1 MARQY
6 TKRSDYWKK
15 FDQPNNNLSELI
27 ANQDP
32 IEPKLCGSA
41 YYSQSSTFSRSQ
53 PASGKDGVRKSNTTF
68 KKTKASKYS
77 NIREGILPFEA
88 GSGGVS
94 IQDAI
99 ELCQKAYANIAI
111 FRNAI
116 DIMAEFANSSIHLEG
131 GTEPAR
137 QFIDRWL
144 NKIKVWNL
152 KDQYFREY
160 YRSGNVFLYRVDG
173 KFDKEDLKKI
183 STIYAESTGAS
194 SLPLGQVPTR
204 YILLNPYDIVVT
216 KTTAFEEGDYKKIL
230 SEYELDRLR
239 NPKTQE
245 DKEFY
250 DALPEKT
257 KKEIKE
263 KRFSRD
269 GIYVQLDPT
278 KLNYSFYKKQD
289 YEPFAIP
296 FGFPVLDDLN
306 WKIELKKVDQAISR
320 TVENVIL
327 LITMGAEPDKGGINP
342 TNLNAMQ
349 SLFMNESVGRVLV
362 SDYTT
367 KANFVIPEINKIL
380 GPEKYEIV
388 NADIRDALQNVI
400 VGQEKFSNTQVKAQI
415 FLERLKE
422 ARNAFIQDFLQP
434 QIKMV
439 CRNMGF
445 RQFPEA
451 KFEDIDIKDEVQ
463 LQRIATRLIELGILT
478 PEDGLRTIQT
488 GVYPSIEQLEKNQE
502 EYVKQREQGMYNPL
516 VGGVPSIE
524 APGAEEQR
532 KVDEKLSKEKIKQ
545 DAKNKNEMIK
555 QGQVGQPGQPAQPNA
570 QPKNKTPKEV
580 GRPTGATASYS
591 QKAIQETVY
600 AIEDLRV
607 ELNKSMKKK
616 MKKRKLT
623 EVQSE
628 SIDQLVQSIV
638 LSSDKQDWN
647 NIGMAC
653 IQDFSKISELGIIQ
667 EISEISSE
675 HELSEYPSAILF
687 HSKKK
692 D

>member
-1 MARQY
+1 MARKY

-53 PASGKDGVRKSNTTF
+53 PASGRDGVRKSNTTF
-68 KKTKASKYS
+68 KKTKANKYS

-116 DIMAEFANSSIHLEG
+116 DIMAEFANSNIHLEG

-173 KFDKEDLKKI
+173 KFEKEDLKKI
-183 STIYAESTGAS
+183 STIYAESKGAS
-194 SLPLGQVPTR
+194 SLPLGKVPTR

-239 NPKTQE
+239 NPKTKE

-250 DALPEKT
+250 DSLPEKT

-434 QIKMV
+434 QIRMV

-445 RQFPEA
+445 RKFPEA

-463 LQRIATRLIELGILT
+463 LQRIATRLIELGVLT

-524 APGAEEQR
+524 PPGAQEER
-532 KVDEKLSKEKIKQ
+532 KVNEKLSKEKIKQ
-545 DAKNKNEMIK
+545 DAKNKSEMIK
-555 QGQVGQPGQPAQPNA
+555 QGQQPGQQPN
-570 QPKNKTPKEV
+570 QSQNQVPQEV

-600 AIEDLRV
+600 AVESLRS
-607 ELNKSMKKK
+607 ELNKTMKKK
-616 MKKRKLT
+616 IKKRKLN
-623 EVQSE
+623 EQQVD
-628 SIDQLVQSIV
+628 SIDKLVQSV
-638 LSSDKQDWN
+638 VVSSKIEDWQTTG
-647 NIGMAC
+647 IAC
-653 IQDFSKISELGIIQ
+653 IEDFNKISQLNILDEV
-667 EISEISSE
+667 SEISSA
-675 HELSEYPSAILF
+675 HELAEYPAAILF

>member
-1 MARQY
+1 MTRKY
-6 TKRSDYWKK
+6 TKRSDYWDK
-15 FDQPNNNLSELI
+15 FEQPNNNLSDLMK
-27 ANQDP
+27 NQDP
-32 IEPKLCGSA
+32 AEPKFCGES
-41 YYSQSSTFSRSQ
+41 YYSQSSTISRSQ
-53 PASGKDGVRKSNTTF
+53 PSSGKSGVRKSNSTY
-68 KKTKASKYS
+68 KGQKANKYA
-77 NIREGILPFEA
+77 NIREGILPFEP
-88 GSGGVS
+88 GSSGVS

-116 DIMAEFANSSIHLEG
+116 DIMAEFANSTIHLEG

-173 KFDKEDLKKI
+173 KFDKEDLKKV
-183 STIYAESTGAS
+183 STIYAEAMGS
-194 SLPLGQVPTR
+194 SLPLGQVPLK

-216 KTTAFEEGDYKKIL
+216 KTTAFEEGDYKKVL

-239 NPKTQE
+239 NPKTKE

-263 KRFSRD
+263 KRFSRE

-349 SLFMNESVGRVLV
+349 SLFLNESVGRVLV

-445 RQFPEA
+445 RQFPQA

-502 EYVKQREQGMYNPL
+502 EYVRQREEGMYNPL
-516 VGGVPSIE
+516 VGGVPSVE
-524 APGAEEQR
+524 PPGAEQQR

-545 DAKNKNEMIK
+545 DAKNKSEMIK
-555 QGQVGQPGQPAQPNA
+555 QGQQPGQQPGQPQ
-570 QPKNKTPKEV
+570 NKVPQEV

-591 QKAIQETVY
+591 QKSIQETVY
-600 AIEDLRV
+600 AIEDLRS

-616 MKKRKLT
+616 IKKRKL
-623 EVQSE
+623 SE
-628 SIDQLVQSIV
+628 EQGKSIDQLVQSVV
-638 LSSDKQDWN
+638 LSSTQEKWVDV
-647 NIGMAC
+647 GMAC
-653 IQDFSKISELGIIQ
+653 IKDFNNISNLGIIE
-667 EISEISSE
+667 EISEISST
-675 HELSEYPSAILF
+675 HELSEYPAAILF

>member
-1 MARQY
+1 MSRKY

-15 FDQPNNNLSELI
+15 FDQPNNNLSDLTS
-27 ANQDP
+27 QDNS
-32 IEPKLCGSA
+32 IEPKFCGA
-41 YYSQSSTFSRSQ
+41 NYYSKSSQISRSQ
-53 PASGKDGVRKSNTTF
+53 PSSGESGARKSNSTF
-68 KKTKASKYS
+68 KKSKQNKYS
-77 NIREGILPFEA
+77 NIREGILPFEP
-88 GSGGVS
+88 GSSGVS

-111 FRNAI
+111 FRNAV
-116 DIMAEFANSSIHLEG
+116 DIMSEFANSNIHLEG

-144 NKIKVWNL
+144 SKIKIWNL

-183 STIYAESTGAS
+183 STIYAS
-194 SLPLGQVPTR
+194 SLPLGEVPVK

-216 KTTAFEEGDYKKIL
+216 KTTSFEEGDYKKVL

-239 NPKTQE
+239 KPKTQE
-245 DKEFY
+245 DKDFFN
-250 DALPEKT
+250 ALPDKT

-263 KRFSRD
+263 KRFSRE

-296 FGFPVLDDLN
+296 FGFPVLDDIN
-306 WKIELKKVDQAISR
+306 WKLELKKVDQAISR

-362 SDYTT
+362 SDHTT
-367 KANFVIPEINKIL
+367 KANFIIPEINKIL

-400 VGQEKFSNTQVKAQI
+400 VGQEKYSNTQVKAQI

-478 PEDGLRTIQT
+478 PEDGLRTIQS
-488 GVYPSIEQLEKNQE
+488 GVYPTIDQLEKNQK
-502 EYVKQREQGMYNPL
+502 EYAEQREQGMYNPL
-516 VGGVPSIE
+516 VGGVPSVE
-524 APGAEEQR
+524 PPGAEEDR
-532 KVDEKLSKEKIKQ
+532 KINEKLSKEKIKQ
-545 DAKNKNEMIK
+545 DAKTKSEQIK
-555 QGQVGQPGQPAQPNA
+555 QQGEQVGQNQ
-570 QPKNKTPKEV
+570 NKVPQEV

-591 QKAIQETVY
+591 QRAIQETVY
-600 AIEDLRV
+600 AVESLRS
-607 ELNKSMKKK
+607 ELNKTMKKK
-616 MKKRKLT
+616 IKKRKLN
-623 EVQSE
+623 EQQVD
-628 SIDQLVQSIV
+628 SIDKLVQSV
-638 LSSDKQDWN
+638 VVSSKIEDWQTT
-647 NIGMAC
+647 GTAC
-653 IQDFSKISELGIIQ
+653 IEDFNKISQLNILDEV
-667 EISEISSE
+667 SEISSA
-675 HELSEYPSAILF
+675 HELADYPSAILF
-687 HSKKK
+687 HSKTKK
-692 D
+692 

>member
-1 MARQY
+1 MARKY
-6 TKRSDYWKK
+6 TKRSDYWNK
-15 FDQPNNNLSELI
+15 FEQPNNNLSDLI
-27 ANQDP
+27 KNQDP
-32 IEPKLCGSA
+32 AEPKFCGDS
-41 YYSQSSTFSRSQ
+41 YYSQSSLISRSQ
-53 PASGKDGVRKSNTTF
+53 PSSGKSGARKNNSTF
-68 KKTKASKYS
+68 KKSKLNKYA
-77 NIREGILPFEA
+77 NIREGILPFES
-88 GSGGVS
+88 GSSGVS

-137 QFIDRWL
+137 QFIDRWM
-144 NKIKVWNL
+144 NKVKLWNL

-183 STIYAESTGAS
+183 STIYAESKGSS
-194 SLPLGQVPTR
+194 SLPLGQIPTR

-216 KTTAFEEGDYKKIL
+216 KTTAFEQGDYKKIL

-327 LITMGAEPDKGGINP
+327 LITMGAEPEKGGINP

-445 RQFPEA
+445 RQFPQA

-478 PEDGLRTIQT
+478 PEDGLKTIQT

-502 EYVKQREQGMYNPL
+502 EYAKQREQGMYNPL

-524 APGAEEQR
+524 PPGAEEQR

-545 DAKNKNEMIK
+545 DAKNKSEMIK
-555 QGQVGQPGQPAQPNA
+555 QGLQPGQQPGQPQ
-570 QPKNKTPKEV
+570 NKVPQEV

-591 QKAIQETVY
+591 QRSIQETVY
-600 AIEDLRV
+600 AIEDLRS
-607 ELNKSMKKK
+607 ELNKCMKKK
-616 MKKRKLT
+616 IKKRKL
-623 EVQSE
+623 SE
-628 SIDQLVQSIV
+628 EQGKSIDQLVQSII
-638 LSSDKQDWN
+638 LSSTQEEWSN
-647 NIGMAC
+647 VGMAC
-653 IQDFSKISELGIIQ
+653 IEDFNKISNLGILE
-667 EISEISSE
+667 EISEISSM
-675 HELSEYPSAILF
+675 HELTEYPAAILF

>member
-1 MARQY
+1 MSRKY

-15 FDQPNNNLSELI
+15 FDQPNNNLSDLTS
-27 ANQDP
+27 QDNSV
-32 IEPKLCGSA
+32 EPKFCGA
-41 YYSQSSTFSRSQ
+41 NYYSKSSQISRSQ
-53 PASGKDGVRKSNTTF
+53 PSSGESGARKSNSTF
-68 KKTKASKYS
+68 KKSKQNKYS
-77 NIREGILPFEA
+77 NIREGILPFEP
-88 GSGGVS
+88 GSSGVS

-111 FRNAI
+111 FRNAV
-116 DIMAEFANSSIHLEG
+116 DIMSEFANSNIHLEG

-144 NKIKVWNL
+144 SKIKIWNL

-183 STIYAESTGAS
+183 STIYAS
-194 SLPLGQVPTR
+194 SLPLGEVPVK

-216 KTTAFEEGDYKKIL
+216 KTTSFEEGDYKKVL

-239 NPKTQE
+239 KPKTQE
-245 DKEFY
+245 DKDFFN
-250 DALPEKT
+250 ALPDKT

-263 KRFSRD
+263 KRFSRE

-296 FGFPVLDDLN
+296 FGFPVLDDIN
-306 WKIELKKVDQAISR
+306 WKLELKKVDQAISR

-362 SDYTT
+362 SDHTT
-367 KANFVIPEINKIL
+367 KANFIIPEINKIL

-400 VGQEKFSNTQVKAQI
+400 VGQEKYSNTQVKAQI

-478 PEDGLRTIQT
+478 PEDGLRTIQS
-488 GVYPSIEQLEKNQE
+488 GVYPTIDQLEKNQK
-502 EYVKQREQGMYNPL
+502 EYAEQREQGMYNPL
-516 VGGVPSIE
+516 VGGVPSVE
-524 APGAEEQR
+524 PPGAEEDR
-532 KVDEKLSKEKIKQ
+532 KINEKLSKEKIKQ
-545 DAKNKNEMIK
+545 DAKTKSEQIK
-555 QGQVGQPGQPAQPNA
+555 QQGEQVGQNQ
-570 QPKNKTPKEV
+570 NKVPQEV

-591 QKAIQETVY
+591 QRAIQETVY
-600 AIEDLRV
+600 AVESLRS
-607 ELNKSMKKK
+607 ELNKTMKKK
-616 MKKRKLT
+616 IKKRKLN
-623 EVQSE
+623 EQQVD
-628 SIDQLVQSIV
+628 SIDKLVQSV
-638 LSSDKQDWN
+638 VVSSKIEDWQTT
-647 NIGMAC
+647 GTAC
-653 IQDFSKISELGIIQ
+653 IEDFNKISQLNILDEV
-667 EISEISSE
+667 SEISSA
-675 HELSEYPSAILF
+675 HELADYPSAILF
-687 HSKKK
+687 HSKTKK
-692 D
+692 

>member
-1 MARQY
+1 MARKY
-6 TKRSDYWKK
+6 TKRSDYWNK
-15 FDQPNNNLSELI
+15 FEQPNNNLSDLI
-27 ANQDP
+27 QNQDP
-32 IEPKLCGSA
+32 TEPKFCGES
-41 YYSQSSTFSRSQ
+41 YYSQSSTISRSQ
-53 PASGKDGVRKSNTTF
+53 PSSGRGGVKKSNSTY
-68 KKTKASKYS
+68 KGRKQNKYA
-77 NIREGILPFEA
+77 NIREGILPFES
-88 GSGGVS
+88 GSSGVS

-116 DIMAEFANSSIHLEG
+116 DIMAEFANSEIHLEG

-183 STIYAESTGAS
+183 STIYAESKASS
-194 SLPLGQVPTR
+194 SLPLGQVPIK
-204 YILLNPYDIVVT
+204 YILLNPYDIVIT
-216 KTTAFEEGDYKKIL
+216 KTTAFEEGDYKKVL

-239 NPKTQE
+239 NPKTKE

-263 KRFSRD
+263 KRFSRE

-349 SLFMNESVGRVLV
+349 SLFLNESVGRVLV

-502 EYVKQREQGMYNPL
+502 EYVRQREQGMYNPL

-524 APGAEEQR
+524 PPGAEEQR

-545 DAKNKNEMIK
+545 DAKNKSEMIK
-555 QGQVGQPGQPAQPNA
+555 QGQQPGQQPGQPQ
-570 QPKNKTPKEV
+570 NKVPQEV

-591 QKAIQETVY
+591 QKSIQETVY
-600 AIEDLRV
+600 AIEDLRS

-616 MKKRKLT
+616 IKKRKL
-623 EVQSE
+623 SE
-628 SIDQLVQSIV
+628 EQGKSIDQLVQSVV
-638 LSSDKQDWN
+638 LSSTQEKWVDV
-647 NIGMAC
+647 GMAC
-653 IQDFSKISELGIIQ
+653 IEDFNKISNLGIIE
-667 EISEISSE
+667 EISEISSV
-675 HELSEYPSAILF
+675 HELSEYPAAILF

>member
-1 MARQY
+1 MSRKY

-15 FDQPNNNLSELI
+15 FDQPNNNLSDLTS
-27 ANQDP
+27 QDNS
-32 IEPKLCGSA
+32 IEPKFCGA
-41 YYSQSSTFSRSQ
+41 NYYSKSSQISRSQ
-53 PASGKDGVRKSNTTF
+53 PSSGESGARKSNSTF
-68 KKTKASKYS
+68 KKSKQNKYS
-77 NIREGILPFEA
+77 NIREGILPFEP
-88 GSGGVS
+88 GSSGVS

-111 FRNAI
+111 FRNAV
-116 DIMAEFANSSIHLEG
+116 DIMSEFANSNIHLEG

-144 NKIKVWNL
+144 SKIKIWNL

-183 STIYAESTGAS
+183 STIYAS
-194 SLPLGQVPTR
+194 SLPLGQVPVK

-216 KTTAFEEGDYKKIL
+216 KTTSFEEGDYKKVL

-239 NPKTQE
+239 KPKTQE
-245 DKEFY
+245 DKDFFN
-250 DALPEKT
+250 ALPDKT

-263 KRFSRD
+263 KRFSRE

-296 FGFPVLDDLN
+296 FGFPVLDDIN
-306 WKIELKKVDQAISR
+306 WKLELKKVDQAISR

-362 SDYTT
+362 SDHTT
-367 KANFVIPEINKIL
+367 KANFIIPEINKIL

-400 VGQEKFSNTQVKAQI
+400 VGQEKYSNTQVKAQI

-478 PEDGLRTIQT
+478 PEDGLRTIQS
-488 GVYPSIEQLEKNQE
+488 GVYPTIDQLEKNQK
-502 EYVKQREQGMYNPL
+502 EYAEQREQGMYNPL
-516 VGGVPSIE
+516 VGGVPSVE
-524 APGAEEQR
+524 PPGAEEDR
-532 KVDEKLSKEKIKQ
+532 KINEKLSKEKIKQ
-545 DAKNKNEMIK
+545 DAKTKSEQIK
-555 QGQVGQPGQPAQPNA
+555 QQGEQVGQNQ
-570 QPKNKTPKEV
+570 NKVPQEV

-591 QKAIQETVY
+591 QRAIQETVY
-600 AIEDLRV
+600 AVESLRS
-607 ELNKSMKKK
+607 ELNKTMKKK
-616 MKKRKLT
+616 IKKRKLN
-623 EVQSE
+623 EQQVD
-628 SIDQLVQSIV
+628 SIDKLVQSV
-638 LSSDKQDWN
+638 VVSSKIEDWQTT
-647 NIGMAC
+647 GTAC
-653 IQDFSKISELGIIQ
+653 IEDFNKISQLNILDEV
-667 EISEISSE
+667 SEISSA
-675 HELSEYPSAILF
+675 HELADYPSAILF
-687 HSKKK
+687 HSKTKK
-692 D
+692 

>member
-1 MARQY
+1 MSRKY

-15 FDQPNNNLSELI
+15 FDQTNNNLSDLTS
-27 ANQDP
+27 QDNP
-32 IEPKLCGSA
+32 VEPKFCGTN
-41 YYSQSSTFSRSQ
+41 YYSKSSQISRSQ
-53 PASGKDGVRKSNTTF
+53 PSSGRSGASKSNSTF
-68 KKTKASKYS
+68 KKSKQNKYS
-77 NIREGILPFEA
+77 NIREGILPFEP
-88 GSGGVS
+88 GSSGVS

-111 FRNAI
+111 FRNAV
-116 DIMAEFANSSIHLEG
+116 DIMSEFANSNIHLEG

-144 NKIKVWNL
+144 NKIKIWNL

-183 STIYAESTGAS
+183 STIYAS
-194 SLPLGQVPTR
+194 SLPLGQVPVK

-216 KTTAFEEGDYKKIL
+216 KTTSFEEGDYKKVL

-245 DKEFY
+245 DKEFFN
-250 DALPEKT
+250 ALPEKT

-263 KRFSRD
+263 KRFSRE

-296 FGFPVLDDLN
+296 FGFPVLDDIN
-306 WKIELKKVDQAISR
+306 WKLELKKVDQAISR

-362 SDYTT
+362 SDHTT
-367 KANFVIPEINKIL
+367 KANFIIPEINKIL

-400 VGQEKFSNTQVKAQI
+400 VGQEKYSNTQVKAQI

-478 PEDGLRTIQT
+478 PEDGLRTIQS
-488 GVYPSIEQLEKNQE
+488 GVYPTIDQLEKNQK
-502 EYVKQREQGMYNPL
+502 EYATQREQGMYNPL
-516 VGGVPSIE
+516 VGGVPSVE
-524 APGAEEQR
+524 PPGAEEDR
-532 KVDEKLSKEKIKQ
+532 KINEKLSKEKIKQ
-545 DAKNKNEMIK
+545 DAKNKSEQVK
-555 QGQVGQPGQPAQPNA
+555 QQGEQAGQNQ
-570 QPKNKTPKEV
+570 NKVPQEV

-600 AIEDLRV
+600 AVESLRS
-607 ELNKSMKKK
+607 ELNKTMKKK
-616 MKKRKLT
+616 IKKRKLN
-623 EVQSE
+623 EQQVD
-628 SIDQLVQSIV
+628 SIDKLVQSV
-638 LSSDKQDWN
+638 VVS
-647 NIGMAC
+647 
-653 IQDFSKISELGIIQ
+653 SKIEDWQNTGTQCIEDFNKISQLNILDEV
-667 EISEISSE
+667 SEISSA
-675 HELSEYPSAILF
+675 HELADYPSAILF
-687 HSKKK
+687 HSKTKK
-692 D
+692 